1 MIERYAMINPK
12 VRALI
17 EEEIKCIHD
26 DALWHR
32 HLQHENAILER
43 ETELYEARQEGIAE
57 GIAKGRAEGRAKA
70 RAEVEAKAR
79 EKTLKTA
86 RYLLAHGVSIEII
99 HGCTDLPVSTIEALQ
114 K

>member
-1 MIERYAMINPK
+1 MINPK
-12 VRALI
+12 ARALI

-43 ETELYEARQEGIAE
+43 ETELYEARQEGI
-57 GIAKGRAEGRAKA
+57 AEGRAKA